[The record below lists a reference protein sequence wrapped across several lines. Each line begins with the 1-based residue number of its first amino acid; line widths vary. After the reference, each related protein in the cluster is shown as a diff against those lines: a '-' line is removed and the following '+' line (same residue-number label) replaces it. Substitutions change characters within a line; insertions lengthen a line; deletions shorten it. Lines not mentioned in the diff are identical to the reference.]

1 MQLTTDQFALVKEQ
15 FKTLK
20 ARSPFYAMKS
30 VSYTHLIVAAGARPR
45 TWEASLRP
53 TRRTRSSPCP

>member
-20 ARSPFYAMKS
+20 ARSPFC
-30 VSYTHLIVAAGARPR
+30 
-45 TWEASLRP
+45 LRGQRDC
-53 TRRTRSSPCP
+53 RRR